1 MLINIVWIIVLQLDF
16 TACFNFPCELHRPSP
31 FSISSSCAGG
41 WSGMVILLASGSV
54 PYAPILAFHAVIICP
69 TIDPYFDAVGQ
80 PGVMPRGNRETR
92 SCLHGRNTRGLH
104 S

>member
-41 WSGMVILLASGSV
+41 CFGIVILLAFESV
-54 PYAPILAFHAVIICP
+54 QYAPVLSLHAVLIYP
-69 TIDPYFDAVGQ
+69 TIDPFIYAGYQRGFV
-80 PGVMPRGNRETR
+80 PRTNFETIFCFQAR
-92 SCLHGRNTRGLH
+92 YTQE
-104 S
+104 